1 MDTEAPSGHLDTS
14 QPDRNRWIA
23 AGGVAGAILASS
35 CCVIPLL
42 LFSVGVSG
50 AWISNLT
57 ALEPYKPVFIL
68 VALGFVGYGF
78 RQVYRKPAE
87 CDDGAACARPLPS
100 RLVKTALWASLVLIV
115 IAMFWTWIAPVVAP
129 LILGL

>member
-1 MDTEAPSGHLDTS
+1 METEAPSQPLDTS
-14 QPDRNRWIA
+14 QTDRSRWAA
-23 AGGVAGAILASS
+23 AGGIAGAILASS

-68 VALGFVGYGF
+68 MALGFVGYGF
-78 RQVYRKPAE
+78 RQVYWKPDE
-87 CDDGAACARPLPS
+87 CDEGTACARPLPN
-100 RLVKTALWASLVLIV
+100 RLVKTSLWASLVLIV
-115 IAMFWTWIAPVVAP
+115 IAMLWTWIAPIVAP
-129 LILGL
+129 IILGL